1 MGLSHILDQD
11 DVSPSYEAKSFRESR
26 LECLPNNLE
35 RNRVIF
41 LYTENETETEIRDLF
56 QERSY
61 LIEECTLLYPEK
73 TIRQVTEQIGRS
85 HEYDIVEIREI
96 AQQYRDNL
104 RYIQKDYEL
113 KDPFLRMIKVI
124 SRKRQYLLLANKRFL
139 DGLEIDDIPIIIE
152 LVKSSFCKI
161 LILLSN
167 YDIFE
172 EYKLKYKEFC
182 FMKVSDIKGEPL
194 VYISHHWG
202 GEADDITEGLC
213 NQLNKEDIFYAID
226 KKDAKFKIN
235 LMEFEVKIG
244 NGYAII
250 PVIDE
255 LYLKS
260 IDCMFELAQAAEN
273 KDFEGRTFPIVSF
286 DIERNANGLKELIAY
301 WEAEYAKFDQ
311 QAKALGPG
319 SAQMCIIDMQRVSL
333 ILNRLGKIYNFLKRD
348 ITYSKSDIL
357 RNGYSGVIDAV
368 RERLSKIAVQ
378 SMTAANK
385 DANVNKSSVSDSSS
399 SGDSSA
405 QAMNS
410 VNVQLGANSTI
421 INNGSGTINI
431 GNK

>member
-152 LVKSSFCKI
+152 LV
-161 LILLSN
+161 
-167 YDIFE
+167 
-172 EYKLKYKEFC
+172 
-182 FMKVSDIKGEPL
+182 
-194 VYISHHWG
+194 
-202 GEADDITEGLC
+202 
-213 NQLNKEDIFYAID
+213 
-226 KKDAKFKIN
+226 
-235 LMEFEVKIG
+235 
-244 NGYAII
+244 
-250 PVIDE
+250 
-255 LYLKS
+255 
-260 IDCMFELAQAAEN
+260 
-273 KDFEGRTFPIVSF
+273 
-286 DIERNANGLKELIAY
+286 
-301 WEAEYAKFDQ
+301 
-311 QAKALGPG
+311 
-319 SAQMCIIDMQRVSL
+319 
-333 ILNRLGKIYNFLKRD
+333 
-348 ITYSKSDIL
+348 
-357 RNGYSGVIDAV
+357 
-368 RERLSKIAVQ
+368 
-378 SMTAANK
+378 
-385 DANVNKSSVSDSSS
+385 
-399 SGDSSA
+399 
-405 QAMNS
+405 
-410 VNVQLGANSTI
+410 
-421 INNGSGTINI
+421 
-431 GNK
+431 

>member
-1 MGLSHILDQD
+1 M
-11 DVSPSYEAKSFRESR
+11 
-26 LECLPNNLE
+26 
-35 RNRVIF
+35 
-41 LYTENETETEIRDLF
+41 
-56 QERSY
+56 
-61 LIEECTLLYPEK
+61 
-73 TIRQVTEQIGRS
+73 
-85 HEYDIVEIREI
+85 
-96 AQQYRDNL
+96 
-104 RYIQKDYEL
+104 
-113 KDPFLRMIKVI
+113 
-124 SRKRQYLLLANKRFL
+124 
-139 DGLEIDDIPIIIE
+139 
-152 LVKSSFCKI
+152 
-161 LILLSN
+161 
-167 YDIFE
+167 
-172 EYKLKYKEFC
+172 
-182 FMKVSDIKGEPL
+182 
-194 VYISHHWG
+194 
-202 GEADDITEGLC
+202 
-213 NQLNKEDIFYAID
+213 
-226 KKDAKFKIN
+226 N